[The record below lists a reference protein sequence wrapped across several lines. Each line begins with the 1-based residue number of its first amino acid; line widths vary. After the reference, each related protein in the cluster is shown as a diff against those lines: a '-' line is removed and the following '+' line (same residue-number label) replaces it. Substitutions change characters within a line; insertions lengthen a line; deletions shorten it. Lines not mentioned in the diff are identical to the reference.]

1 MSQPEE
7 AFFATQ
13 IAQKGE
19 EQPEEPEE
27 PKAAEE
33 PAISPVKSEEQEE

>member
-13 IAQKGE
+13 IAQKGD
-19 EQPEEPEE
+19 EQPEEP
-27 PKAAEE
+27 KAEE
-33 PAISPVKSEEQEE
+33 EKAISPVKSEEQEE